1 MTLQAFGGAAGAQAI
16 SESHLLRLLGVASV
30 HGFTWCPKPTNQT
43 RSYVRAI
50 SCGSC
55 GVFLGLQLTRIG
67 AGGGGGGA
75 AAAAGGQEEEEE
87 ELCTEE
93 QAQSADG
100 SSDVSLS
107 VDSDVFL
114 SDPSQHSKCSDF
126 DLDFGYYPSETK
138 KRQREY
144 GECALRSNSLQ
155 VPHLTLPLIP

>member
-1 MTLQAFGGAAGAQAI
+1 M
-16 SESHLLRLLGVASV
+16 
-30 HGFTWCPKPTNQT
+30 
-43 RSYVRAI
+43 RAI

-55 GVFLGLQLTRIG
+55 GVFLGLQLARIG
-67 AGGGGGGA
+67 AGGAGGARGGGGGGGA
-75 AAAAGGQEEEEE
+75 AAGQEEEE

-93 QAQSADG
+93 QVQSADG

-114 SDPSQHSKCSDF
+114 SEPSQHSKWSDF
-126 DLDFGYYPSETK
+126 DLDFGYCPSETK
-138 KRQREY
+138 KRQRGY